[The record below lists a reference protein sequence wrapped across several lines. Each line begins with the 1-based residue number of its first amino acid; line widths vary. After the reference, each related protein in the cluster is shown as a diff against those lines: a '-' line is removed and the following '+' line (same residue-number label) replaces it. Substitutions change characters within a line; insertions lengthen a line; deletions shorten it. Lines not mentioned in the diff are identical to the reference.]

1 MYSTN
6 DIRLFILTADLG
18 SLAKAARQLDLVPAT
33 ASASLKRLE
42 QHLNTR
48 LLVRS
53 TRSLR
58 LTPEGTL
65 FLDYSRQALTLLMQG
80 EAVLRSDGAA
90 KGHLRL
96 SMPSDVGRNVLLPW
110 LNAFQKAYPQVT
122 LALQFS
128 DRIVDL
134 FSAPVDV
141 AFRYGKLEDS
151 SLVSQPLAASR
162 RVVVAAPAY
171 LAQHG
176 TPTTPKELAEHNC
189 LLFYLQRGLFNH
201 WHFLAGKNAIVIKVR
216 GDRMTDDAAI
226 AREWAIAGLGIA
238 CKSWLDVRQD
248 LADGRLVTLL
258 DQYVGEETPLN
269 MVYPDRSSA
278 SPAVRALLIFL
289 REKFHALGIPG
300 ERGA

>member
-1 MYSTN
+1 MYSLG
-6 DIRLFILTADLG
+6 DIQLFILTADLG
-18 SLAKAARQLDLVPAT
+18 SLSKAARQLDLVPAT

-42 QHLNTR
+42 LHLNTR
-48 LLVRS
+48 LFARS

-65 FLDYSRQALTLLMQG
+65 FLEYGRQALTLLNQG
-80 EAVLRSDGAA
+80 EAQLRSDGEI

-110 LNAFQKAYPQVT
+110 LNVFQKTYPKVT

-128 DRIVDL
+128 DRIIDL
-134 FSAPVDV
+134 FSAPIDV
-141 AFRYGKLEDS
+141 AFRYGKLDDS
-151 SLVSQPLAASR
+151 TLISQPLAASR
-162 RVVVAAPAY
+162 RVVVASPTY

-189 LLFYLQRGLFNH
+189 LLFYLERGLFNNWRFH
-201 WHFLAGKNAIVIKVR
+201 TGKNAIVIKVS

-238 CKSWLDVRQD
+238 YKSWLDVRQD
-248 LADGRLVTLL
+248 LAEGRLVTLL
-258 DQYVGEETPLN
+258 DHYVGEETPLN
-269 MVYPDRSSA
+269 MVYPERSST
-278 SPAVRALLIFL
+278 SPVLRALLLFL
-289 REKFHALGIPG
+289 REKFHALDIPS
-300 ERGA
+300 ERHF